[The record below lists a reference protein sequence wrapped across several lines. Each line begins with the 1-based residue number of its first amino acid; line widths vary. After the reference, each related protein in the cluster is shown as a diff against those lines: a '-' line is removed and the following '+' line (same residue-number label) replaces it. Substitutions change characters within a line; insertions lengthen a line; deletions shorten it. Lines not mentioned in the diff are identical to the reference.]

1 MVKRL
6 PESAKPKLLMLNEEE
21 AISSMKRQ
29 QRKKTVPT
37 AVRYKCLYRLV
48 AIRLARGGEDLN
60 DDVVATKFF
69 EEENEGKLKAMV
81 EEAERVERE
90 CVEASNG
97 NKSTYLSKV
106 AQFTKSSEFERVTEA
121 MFLPK
126 GSMLQ
131 DQRSEF
137 ARTKIDLKFCEFVR
151 GTENVAFFRR
161 AAKRARGEVDDD
173 SDDDS
178 DDED

>member
-1 MVKRL
+1 
-6 PESAKPKLLMLNEEE
+6 
-21 AISSMKRQ
+21 MKRQ
-29 QRKKTVPT
+29 QKKTVPT

-106 AQFTKSSEFERVTEA
+106 AQFIQSSEFDRVTEV
-121 MFLPK
+121 MLLPI

-131 DQRSEF
+131 DLESEF
-137 ARTKIDLKFCEFVR
+137 VWTQLYL
-151 GTENVAFFRR
+151 NY
-161 AAKRARGEVDDD
+161 GEVLRWT
-173 SDDDS
+173 
-178 DDED
+178 

>member
-6 PESAKPKLLMLNEEE
+6 PESAKPKLLLVNEEE

-29 QRKKTVPT
+29 QKKTVPT

-131 DQRSEF
+131 DQKSEF